1 MTSPPKHGVTV
12 SVRYFAGAAA
22 AAGVTEERLVLK
34 GPVTVSSL
42 RSELVGRRPALA
54 SVLAVATL
62 LLDEAVVR
70 NDAAVVRDGAGLDV
84 LPPFAGG

>member
-1 MTSPPKHGVTV
+1 MSVHV

-22 AAGVTEERLVLK
+22 AAGVTDERITLG
-34 GPVTVSSL
+34 GPSTVAGL
-42 RSELVGRRPALA
+42 RSELVSRRPALA

-62 LLDEAVVR
+62 LLDEA
-70 NDAAVVRDGAGLDV
+70 AVRDLSMSVPDGASVDV